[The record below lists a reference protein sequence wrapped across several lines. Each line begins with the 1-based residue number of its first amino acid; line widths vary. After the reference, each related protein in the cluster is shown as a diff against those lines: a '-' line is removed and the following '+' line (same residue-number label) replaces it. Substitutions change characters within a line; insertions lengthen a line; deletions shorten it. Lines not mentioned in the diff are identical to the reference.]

1 MNKSHSY
8 QIRPY
13 ARLLTM
19 LGDQLISNE
28 RVALV
33 ELVKNCYDADASWVK
48 ISFNNFQEILSE
60 NKKNEI
66 QKTAYSSITIE
77 DDGCGMSP
85 EIIKNHWLNPAT
97 PDKKNRKND
106 IPKTKK
112 GRYLQGEKGIGR
124 FAVLKLGKKV
134 TIITRPEK
142 PMDSVESVIKYDF
155 SAFDEDFSGADGN
168 NLMLDE
174 LSVQVEERS
183 PVHFVKRDIAWGTS
197 LLEAKAHGTLIEIS
211 DLKGDWTRQQ
221 IQSIAYELSYLQSI
235 FSGRED
241 GDLIITSHDDD
252 NQFSVKFYIN
262 DNPCGLDEDPRELLN
277 GLLDNKS
284 VFQISNGHFDDKALK
299 YSFVIDNKKQ
309 SINLTDSRITGYSIF
324 RKYFGKNCELL
335 SEKKISCGPFDF
347 EFYIFDFSEK
357 SSNSPYFL
365 QKEDKEIIKKHR
377 VYLYRD
383 GIRVYPYGNKD
394 DDWLQIDISR
404 GTVSA
409 GQNFSNDQV
418 VGCIKITQRNNP
430 KLRDKTNREG
440 LIQDG
445 RATSDFITLIQLF
458 LMYVRK
464 EFYGKNYLAKKQAKR
479 ASDIVTKNQVAQSF
493 DELENVVKDNP
504 NAIKMLARTKDL
516 YKREISYL
524 RKRVETTEEL
534 AGVGL
539 SVETGSHDI
548 MAFLSNVIK
557 NLDGLIR
564 DMVYSETIDR
574 EVLIKELNS
583 IRGGLSFVES
593 QLKDIQ
599 LLFTSSKQKRHQL
612 VIKDILEKVSFIYRR
627 TLQREKIS
635 FNIISVGSPLVAK
648 TTDAVLLQVFIN
660 LFDNAV
666 YWMQPMNVPEKRI
679 EVYLDGNAGQMIFSD
694 NGPGVREDDAPYIFE
709 PFFSGKGEDGRGLG
723 LYIARQLLERHAYS
737 IELADID
744 RERRLS
750 GANFVINF
758 VANEENE

>member
-1 MNKSHSY
+1 MNKSRSY

-48 ISFNNFQEILSE
+48 ISFNKFQEIPRE
-60 NKKNEI
+60 NEKNEI

-85 EIIKNHWLNPAT
+85 EIIRNHWLNPAT
-97 PDKKNRKND
+97 PEKRNRKKD
-106 IPKTKK
+106 IAITKK
-112 GRYLQGEKGIGR
+112 GRFLQGEKGIGR
-124 FAVLKLGKKV
+124 FAVLKLGKRV
-134 TIITRPEK
+134 TITTRTEQPI
-142 PMDSVESVIKYDF
+142 DSVESVIKYDF

-174 LSVQVEERS
+174 LSVQVEERT

-197 LLEAKAHGTLIEIS
+197 LHEADAHGTMIEIS
-211 DLKGDWTRQQ
+211 DLKGDWNREQ
-221 IQSIAYELSYLQSI
+221 IQSIAYDLSCLQSI
-235 FSGRED
+235 FDNGEED
-241 GDLIITSHDDD
+241 ELFVTSQKND
-252 NQFSVKFYIN
+252 NHFSVKIYIN
-262 DNPCGLDEDPRELLN
+262 DNLGSLEEDPRALLN
-277 GLLDNKS
+277 GLLENNS
-284 VFQISNGHFDDKALK
+284 VFKITNGHFDDKTLR
-299 YSFVIDNKKQ
+299 YSFLINNNKQ
-309 SINLTDSRITGYSIF
+309 SISLTDSRITGYSIF
-324 RKYFGKNCELL
+324 RRYFGKKG
-335 SEKKISCGPFDF
+335 EKLREKSISCGPFDF
-347 EFYIFDFSEK
+347 EFYIFDFTAK
-357 SSNSPYFL
+357 RNSPFFL
-365 QKEDKEIIKKHR
+365 EKDEKDIIKKHR

-383 GIRVYPYGNKD
+383 GIRVYPYGDKE
-394 DDWLQIDISR
+394 DDWLQIDMFR
-404 GTVSA
+404 GTISA
-409 GQNFSNDQV
+409 GMFLSNDQV

-458 LMYVRK
+458 LMFIRE
-464 EFYGKNYLAKKQAKR
+464 EFFGKQHRDIIKAKR
-479 ASDIVTKNQVAQSF
+479 TNDIVTKNQVAQSF
-493 DELENVVKDNP
+493 DALENIVRDNP
-504 NAIKMLARTKDL
+504 NAIKVLAHTKDL
-516 YKREISYL
+516 YMREITYL

-539 SVETGSHDI
+539 SVETSSHDI
-548 MAFLSNVIK
+548 MAFMSKVIK

-564 DMVYSETIDR
+564 DITCSDTIDK
-574 EVLIKELNS
+574 ELLLKELNA
-583 IRGGLSFVES
+583 IRGGTSFIES

-599 LLFTSSKQKRHQL
+599 LLFKSSKQKRRQL
-612 VIKDILEKVSFIYRR
+612 VVKDILDKVSYIYRR
-627 TLQREKIS
+627 ILQKEGI
-635 FNIISVGSPLVAK
+635 NYNVISVGSPLVAK
-648 TTDAVLLQVFIN
+648 TTDAVLLQLFIN

-666 YWMQPMNVPEKRI
+666 YWLQPMDIPDKRI

-737 IELADID
+737 IELADIE

-758 VANEENE
+758 VANEENEL